1 MTIFDHKHNKVFG
14 IAIDAGSGLKQAIKD
29 ARKAFYQ
36 ENDLETFKKLII
48 TSLGQYATTI
58 LIDSEFGPHLISKYP
73 KQCSPMMAFE
83 ADVYHISDEDRITK
97 LPDNIKVSDFSRLG
111 YKVLKFFMYYAPND
125 NIEINEQKQKIIEN
139 IGKECVKNNISFLME
154 PLVYDPIKRPGS
166 LDYAYLKPQ
175 LVENATKTFSN
186 PKFNINYL
194 KVEVPVDL
202 SFVEGFG
209 DPIIKQKEA
218 IKFFKDASIAASGI
232 PLLYLSAGVSFEW
245 FKASLNMAIK
255 AEVDCSGFMCGR
267 AIWSEAI
274 KVFGEQGEEG
284 LNSWLNTTGQ
294 NRLNEL
300 ISLFNYL
307 KG

>member
-1 MTIFDHKHNKVFG
+1 MTIFDHKNNKVFG
-14 IAIDAGSGLKQAIKD
+14 IAIDAGSGLKQALKD
-29 ARKAFYQ
+29 ARKDFYQ

-73 KQCSPMMAFE
+73 KKCSPMMAFE

-300 ISLFNYL
+300 ISLFN
-307 KG
+307 

>member
-300 ISLFNYL
+300 ISLFN
-307 KG
+307 

>member
-1 MTIFDHKHNKVFG
+1 MTIFDHKNNKVFG

-218 IKFFKDASIAASGI
+218 IKSFKDASIAASGI

-284 LNSWLNTTGQ
+284 LKSWLNTTGQ

-300 ISLFNYL
+300 ISLFN
-307 KG
+307 

>member
-14 IAIDAGSGLKQAIKD
+14 IAIDAGSGLKQALKD

-194 KVEVPVDL
+194 R
-202 SFVEGFG
+202 
-209 DPIIKQKEA
+209 
-218 IKFFKDASIAASGI
+218 
-232 PLLYLSAGVSFEW
+232 LLR
-245 FKASLNMAIK
+245 
-255 AEVDCSGFMCGR
+255 DFM
-267 AIWSEAI
+267 IS
-274 KVFGEQGEEG
+274 KHSKSNFPSTNSG
-284 LNSWLNTTGQ
+284 LN
-294 NRLNEL
+294 L
-300 ISLFNYL
+300 I
-307 KG
+307 

>member
-1 MTIFDHKHNKVFG
+1 MTIFDHKNNKIFG
-14 IAIDAGSGLKQAIKD
+14 IAIDAGSGLKQALKD

-58 LIDSEFGPHLISKYP
+58 LIDSKFGPLLISNYP

-284 LNSWLNTTGQ
+284 LKSWLNTTGQ

-300 ISLFNYL
+300 ISLFN
-307 KG
+307 

>member
-1 MTIFDHKHNKVFG
+1 MTIFDHKNNKVFG
-14 IAIDAGSGLKQAIKD
+14 IAIDAGSGLKQALKD

-58 LIDSEFGPHLISKYP
+58 LIDSEFGPHLISRYP

-218 IKFFKDASIAASGI
+218 IKSFKDASIAASGI

-245 FKASLNMAIK
+245 FKASLKMAIK
-255 AEVDCSGFMCGR
+255 AEVDYSGFMCGR

-284 LNSWLNTTGQ
+284 LKSWLNTTGQ

-300 ISLFNYL
+300 ISLFN
-307 KG
+307 

>member
-14 IAIDAGSGLKQAIKD
+14 IAIGAGSGLKQAIKD

-58 LIDSEFGPHLISKYP
+58 LIDSEFGPHLISRYP

-284 LNSWLNTTGQ
+284 LKSWLNTTGQ

-300 ISLFNYL
+300 ISLFN
-307 KG
+307 

>member
-1 MTIFDHKHNKVFG
+1 MTIFDHKNNKVFG
-14 IAIDAGSGLKQAIKD
+14 IAIDAGSGLKQALKD

-58 LIDSEFGPHLISKYP
+58 LIDSEFGPHLISRYP

-284 LNSWLNTTGQ
+284 LKSWLNTTGQ

-300 ISLFNYL
+300 ISLFN
-307 KG
+307 

>member
-58 LIDSEFGPHLISKYP
+58 LIDSEFGPHLISRYP

-139 IGKECVKNNISFLME
+139 IGKECVKNKISFLME

-300 ISLFNYL
+300 IYLFN
-307 KG
+307 

>member
-1 MTIFDHKHNKVFG
+1 MTIFDHKNNKVFG
-14 IAIDAGSGLKQAIKD
+14 IAIDAGSGLKQALKD

-218 IKFFKDASIAASGI
+218 IKSFKDASIAASGI

-284 LNSWLNTTGQ
+284 LKSWLNTTGQ

-300 ISLFNYL
+300 ISLFN
-307 KG
+307 

>member
-1 MTIFDHKHNKVFG
+1 MTIFDHKNNKVFG
-14 IAIDAGSGLKQAIKD
+14 IAIYAVSCLKQSLKD

-284 LNSWLNTTGQ
+284 LKSWLNTTGQ

-300 ISLFNYL
+300 ISLFN
-307 KG
+307 

>member
-1 MTIFDHKHNKVFG
+1 MTIFDHKNNKVFG
-14 IAIDAGSGLKQAIKD
+14 IAVDAGSGLKQALKD

-125 NIEINEQKQKIIEN
+125 NIEINEQKQKIVEN

-284 LNSWLNTTGQ
+284 LKSWLNTTGQ

-300 ISLFNYL
+300 ISLFN
-307 KG
+307 

>member
-58 LIDSEFGPHLISKYP
+58 LIDSEFGPQLISKYP
-73 KQCSPMMAFE
+73 KKCSPMMAFE

-139 IGKECVKNNISFLME
+139 IGKECVNNNISFLME

-218 IKFFKDASIAASGI
+218 IKSFKDASIAASGI

-284 LNSWLNTTGQ
+284 LKSWLNTTGQ

-300 ISLFNYL
+300 ISLFN
-307 KG
+307 

>member
-245 FKASLNMAIK
+245 FKASLKMAVK

-300 ISLFNYL
+300 ISLFN
-307 KG
+307 

>member
-1 MTIFDHKHNKVFG
+1 MTIFDHKNNKVFG
-14 IAIDAGSGLKQAIKD
+14 IAIDAGSGLKQALKD

-166 LDYAYLKPQ
+166 LDYAYLKPK

-284 LNSWLNTTGQ
+284 LKSWLNTTGQ

-300 ISLFNYL
+300 ISLFN
-307 KG
+307 

>member
-14 IAIDAGSGLKQAIKD
+14 IAIDAGSGLKQALKD

-73 KQCSPMMAFE
+73 QQCSPMMAFE

-245 FKASLNMAIK
+245 FKASLKMAVK

-300 ISLFNYL
+300 ISLFN
-307 KG
+307 

>member
-58 LIDSEFGPHLISKYP
+58 LIDSEFGPHLISRYP
-73 KQCSPMMAFE
+73 KHCSPMMAFE

-245 FKASLNMAIK
+245 FKESLNMAIK

-300 ISLFNYL
+300 ISLFN
-307 KG
+307 

>member
-209 DPIIKQKEA
+209 DPIIKRKEA

-284 LNSWLNTTGQ
+284 LKSWLNTTGQ

-300 ISLFNYL
+300 ISLFN
-307 KG
+307 

>member
-14 IAIDAGSGLKQAIKD
+14 IAIDAGSGLKQALKD

-58 LIDSEFGPHLISKYP
+58 LIDSEFGPHLISRYP

-284 LNSWLNTTGQ
+284 LKSWLNTTGQ

-300 ISLFNYL
+300 ISLFN
-307 KG
+307 

>member
-139 IGKECVKNNISFLME
+139 IGKDCVKNNISFLME

-175 LVENATKTFSN
+175 LVEKATKTFSN

-267 AIWSEAI
+267 AIWSAAI

-284 LNSWLNTTGQ
+284 LKSWLNTTGQ

-300 ISLFNYL
+300 ISLFN
-307 KG
+307 

>member
-14 IAIDAGSGLKQAIKD
+14 IAIDAGSGLKQALKD

-245 FKASLNMAIK
+245 FKASLKMAVK

-284 LNSWLNTTGQ
+284 LKSWLNTTGQ

-300 ISLFNYL
+300 ISLFN
-307 KG
+307 

>member
-58 LIDSEFGPHLISKYP
+58 LIDSEFGPHLISRYP

-245 FKASLNMAIK
+245 FKASLKMAVK

-300 ISLFNYL
+300 ISLFN
-307 KG
+307 

>member
-1 MTIFDHKHNKVFG
+1 MTIFDHKNNKVFG

-29 ARKAFYQ
+29 ARKAFYR

-218 IKFFKDASIAASGI
+218 IKSFKDASIAASGI

-245 FKASLNMAIK
+245 FKASLKMAVK

-284 LNSWLNTTGQ
+284 LKSWLNTTGQ

-300 ISLFNYL
+300 ISLFN
-307 KG
+307 

>member
-1 MTIFDHKHNKVFG
+1 MTIFDHKNNKVFG
-14 IAIDAGSGLKQAIKD
+14 IAIDAGSGLKQALKD

-284 LNSWLNTTGQ
+284 LKSWLNTTGQ

-300 ISLFNYL
+300 ISLFN
-307 KG
+307 